1 MKEFSGSSNIQIGW
15 KYYQGF
21 IHNIYH
27 GINIETDHQFT
38 HSMPEYVA
46 KHFVF
51 PKFTASGPGTFREVI
66 DNDTTT
72 RDKMSLNGLK
82 ATKGQPISVSMMLKT
97 GMEAPEDHNNLNY
110 GPPISK

>member
-1 MKEFSGSSNIQIGW
+1 
-15 KYYQGF
+15 
-21 IHNIYH
+21 
-27 GINIETDHQFT
+27 
-38 HSMPEYVA
+38 MPEYVA

-82 ATKGQPISVSMMLKT
+82 ATKGQPISLSMMLKT